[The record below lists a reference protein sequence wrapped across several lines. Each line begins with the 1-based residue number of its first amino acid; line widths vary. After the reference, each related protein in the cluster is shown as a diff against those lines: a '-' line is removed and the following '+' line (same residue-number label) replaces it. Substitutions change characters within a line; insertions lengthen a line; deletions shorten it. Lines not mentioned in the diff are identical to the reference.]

1 VQDHQFSNHNLVT
14 NYQALPIPRYAPPLS
29 HIKYS
34 SLSYQIQW
42 YLLRGN
48 ASFISME
55 FLFHGC
61 FCKHSSFLVAV
72 LEQGAQSVGTGSI
85 NRSSRKRRGRGPTKL
100 IEPRREADRP
110 VLTPNNTEYV
120 L

>member
-1 VQDHQFSNHNLVT
+1 M
-14 NYQALPIPRYAPPLS
+14 PL
-29 HIKYS
+29 HFFTS
-34 SLSYQIQW
+34 SIHHCPTESSGIFLH
-42 YLLRGN
+42 GN
-48 ASFISME
+48 AAFISME
-55 FLFHGC
+55 FLFKRSV
-61 FCKHSSFLVAV
+61 CKSSSFLVTV